1 MKKPIIDP
9 HLKTP
14 WRGLDNDFQLGNLDR
29 GSALWYQVATLVRIR
44 LETQLNTVHEIGP
57 GRGVTRILLQHIG
70 FTYSTLADLPS
81 QARNEKPLLQ
91 SATERQVADIVFAY
105 QMLEHNA
112 LSSFGKLLGIM
123 AQLSR
128 RFVVVSLPVANPY
141 IRLEIEPKLWS
152 GYAISSRT
160 RIGWTLFFP
169 RQLFPRPKNRF
180 VRWFTRSTVL
190 ASPVDSEGNIVEAS
204 GPHLWEVGERG
215 AKLRQLAAMATEQN
229 LQLSRISFAP
239 FFPKQVFL
247 EFEKV
252 DNQRESPSN
261 TVTNAEA

>member
-1 MKKPIIDP
+1 MKKPKIDP
-9 HLKTP
+9 RLKTP

-57 GRGVTRILLQHIG
+57 GRGVTRVLLQHIG
-70 FTYSTLADLPS
+70 FTYSTLSDLPS
-81 QARNEKPLLQ
+81 QSSNERPLLQ
-91 SATERQVADIVFAY
+91 SATEHEVADIVFAY

-112 LSSFGKLLGIM
+112 LTSFGKLIGIM

-128 RFVVVSLPVANPY
+128 RYVVVSLPVTNPY
-141 IRLEIEPKLWS
+141 IRFEFEPKLWS

-160 RIGWTLFFP
+160 RLGWTVFFP
-169 RQLFPRPKNRF
+169 RRLFPRPRNKM
-180 VRWFTRSTVL
+180 VQWLTRSTVL
-190 ASPVDSEGNIVEAS
+190 ASPVDSVGNIVEAS

-215 AKLRQLAAMATEQN
+215 AKLRHLTAMAEQQN
-229 LQLSRISFAP
+229 LRLSRVSYAP

-247 EFEKV
+247 EFEKC
-252 DNQRESPSN
+252 S
-261 TVTNAEA
+261 ALA

>member
-1 MKKPIIDP
+1 MKKPKIDP

-29 GSALWYQVATLVRIR
+29 GSALWYQVASLVRIR
-44 LETQLNTVHEIGP
+44 LETQLNSVHEIGP
-57 GRGVTRILLQHIG
+57 GRGVTRVLLQHIG

-81 QARNEKPLLQ
+81 QSANERPLLQ
-91 SATERQVADIVFAY
+91 TATERDVADVVFAY

-112 LSSFGKLLGIM
+112 LTSFGKLIGIM

-128 RFVVVSLPVANPY
+128 RYVVISLPVANPY
-141 IRLEIEPKLWS
+141 VRLEFEPKLWS

-160 RIGWTLFFP
+160 RIGWTVFLP
-169 RQLFPRPKNRF
+169 RWLLPRPRNKM
-180 VRWFTRSTVL
+180 VQWLTRSTVL
-190 ASPVDSEGNIVEAS
+190 AAPVDSEGKIVEAS

-215 AKLRQLAAMATEQN
+215 AKLRNLTAMAKEQN
-229 LQLSRISFAP
+229 LQLARVSYAP

-247 EFEKV
+247 EFEKI
-252 DNQRESPSN
+252 QPS
-261 TVTNAEA
+261 A